1 MNKTDIIHGGVIKY
15 FLKQGVIFF
24 EYLTIK
30 NVHQLFS
37 YEIFIL
43 NEDTQSI
50 SLLQKCSERLTE
62 ENYYKDI
69 ISKEQFMKIIEEIA
83 RQYVI
88 VIWTNLLLNI
98 LSRVLENSIELWY
111 NLTIIWKGGCN
122 VKKSNYFSDT
132 IALIV
137 SALEERGYDPYA
149 QLLGYLKEDNAAYI
163 TSHKDARLLVTTLD
177 KDEIRTYLKKLN
189 IK

>member
-1 MNKTDIIHGGVIKY
+1 LNKTDIIHGGVIKY

-24 EYLTIK
+24 EDLTIK

-88 VIWTNLLLNI
+88 VI
-98 LSRVLENSIELWY
+98 
-111 NLTIIWKGGCN
+111 
-122 VKKSNYFSDT
+122 
-132 IALIV
+132 
-137 SALEERGYDPYA
+137 
-149 QLLGYLKEDNAAYI
+149 
-163 TSHKDARLLVTTLD
+163 
-177 KDEIRTYLKKLN
+177 
-189 IK
+189 